1 MQELNLGIRLD
12 GVAKLSSEIEVATR
26 ELLGQEGEE
35 RGTAM
40 VRVCSVCW
48 IKAEGLFYF
57 CAQCGHIAHVACV
70 GAEREKGGLCIAHCG
85 CGCVMEEG
93 DTREASGENWWVG
106 EDEAGEKGEEEE
118 KW

>member
-35 RGTAM
+35 RGTAV

-70 GAEREKGGLCIAHCG
+70 GAEREKGGLCVAHCG
-85 CGCVMEEG
+85 CDCVMEE
-93 DTREASGENWWVG
+93 DTREAGGENWWVG
-106 EDEAGEKGEEEE
+106 EDEAGEKGGEEE